1 LLSQVVVA
9 VALVTAAAVVLVDC
23 LRQLH
28 HSTLVRLTQLLLVLA
43 VRLILVEQTQQLQL
57 LA

>member
-1 LLSQVVVA
+1 LWLVVVA

-28 HSTLVRLTQLLLVLA
+28 HLTLVRLTQLLLVLA